1 MCNLNFKSWSLS
13 NRDRGHREYLNQK
26 HTAIWRLFFLTI
38 STNFLLQACEKFN
51 EDKRCDNANWIR
63 NPAFWLVGHSQI
75 HGGNFKLIGHVTS
88 PIDCRQKWPK
98 NSWNCA
104 KMLLRQKPSRTFF
117 SYFRI
122 LKHRHSVTRII
133 KVLLMAVFCGTV
145 FVNLLFLAH
154 TG

>member
-1 MCNLNFKSWSLS
+1 MYNLKFKSWKLEVTRNIWTRNTPQFDDFFFSQFPQIFCCRHVKSSMKIKDVTTPIESEIQLS
-13 NRDRGHREYLNQK
+13 DWS
-26 HTAIWRLFFLTI
+26 AI
-38 STNFLLQACEKFN
+38 CKFM
-51 EDKRCDNANWIR
+51 EEILS
-63 NPAFWLVGHSQI
+63 WLVTWQAQ
-75 HGGNFKLIGHVTS
+75 LTS
-88 PIDCRQKWPK
+88 QKWPK